1 MEDILAVTFI
11 FGGGTLFLLA
21 VSPVGRAF
29 ADRLRHGP
37 QPLHGGETDPAVW
50 EELDRLRGDM
60 TELQERVDFAERLL
74 AKGTESASRDASTG
88 PGS

>member
-1 MEDILAVTFI
+1 MEQILAVTFI

-37 QPLHGGETDPAVW
+37 QSLANPEPDHAVW
-50 EELDRLRGDM
+50 DELDRLRGEM

-74 AKGTESASRDASTG
+74 AKGDEGAGTRTEG
-88 PGS
+88 LK

>member
-1 MEDILAVTFI
+1 
-11 FGGGTLFLLA
+11 
-21 VSPVGRAF
+21 
-29 ADRLRHGP
+29 
-37 QPLHGGETDPAVW
+37 
-50 EELDRLRGDM
+50 M